1 MVCVCVCTPSFIYS
15 FYIIIVVVVIYY
27 IIIFVLCVCVCVVCL
42 QFELNNIFPQN
53 HKNSKK
59 FKNMKK
65 SKVFNDP
72 VHGHIELHP
81 LAVAIVDTPQFQR
94 LRDLLQV
101 GPTYYVFPGTSLSLS
116 LARTRDIFN
125 TS

>member
-1 MVCVCVCTPSFIYS
+1 
-15 FYIIIVVVVIYY
+15 
-27 IIIFVLCVCVCVVCL
+27 
-42 QFELNNIFPQN
+42 
-53 HKNSKK
+53 
-59 FKNMKK
+59 MKK

-116 LARTRDIFN
+116 RARTRDIFN

>member
-1 MVCVCVCTPSFIYS
+1 MHRLTRSHPSRAKKAHT
-15 FYIIIVVVVIYY
+15 
-27 IIIFVLCVCVCVVCL
+27 
-42 QFELNNIFPQN
+42 Q
-53 HKNSKK
+53 KNSIFSTMK
-59 FKNMKK
+59 KK

-101 GPTYYVFPGTSLSLS
+101 GPTYYVFPGNRFFRRRFTFSL
-116 LARTRDIFN
+116 RPPT
-125 TS
+125 